1 MFAGNRLKILR
12 KRKNLTQNDLSDALG
27 YESNYGYKR
36 IGQYEREQRQK
47 KKKTVIRLSE
57 LLHVDPSAVIV
68 PDIPSYQAFMQL
80 FFAMED
86 DMGFA
91 IHKNEEDE
99 FYFTYN
105 EEAKPYID
113 ILPFLEAWHEKGQQL
128 KDNQI
133 TKEEYDDWRY
143 TFPASFFTDCICA
156 RLSGE
161 AKNKKHFADYGIY
174 VSQDNPKVNDKLD
187 ELIYEYVKQHPGKT
201 LFDFFIENPN
211 IEDEVTE
218 EISKEKSNEK
228 SNDNE

>member
-1 MFAGNRLKILR
+1 
-12 KRKNLTQNDLSDALG
+12 
-27 YESNYGYKR
+27 
-36 IGQYEREQRQK
+36 
-47 KKKTVIRLSE
+47 
-57 LLHVDPSAVIV
+57 
-68 PDIPSYQAFMQL
+68 MQL

-128 KDNQI
+128 KDKQI

-156 RLSGE
+156 RFSE
-161 AKNKKHFADYGIY
+161 EVENKNNKHISRYRIIISANNAEMNNKFEEIAYKYI
-174 VSQDNPKVNDKLD
+174 
-187 ELIYEYVKQHPGKT
+187 KQNPGKT
-201 LFDFFIENPN
+201 VFDFFRENPN
-211 IEDEVTE
+211 ITE
-218 EISKEKSNEK
+218 EISKEI